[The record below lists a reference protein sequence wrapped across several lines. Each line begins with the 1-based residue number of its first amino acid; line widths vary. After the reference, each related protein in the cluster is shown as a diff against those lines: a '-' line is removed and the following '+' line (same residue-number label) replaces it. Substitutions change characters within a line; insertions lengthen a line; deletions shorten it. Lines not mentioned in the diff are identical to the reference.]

1 MDKYVELVFV
11 KKCIHLTP
19 YCSGLIRR
27 YEVPPAEDA
36 LSPESVLATSE
47 DADEHQILRHQILL
61 VSLAISMFVG
71 AALSIWILVM
81 DKFSGIYLFLVFLDG
96 FLNLGQ
102 SIFTLALFGVN
113 AKGIMIKVK
122 YWARKLLYGREQL
135 VLPPWEDLDQTTR
148 AVSTMF
154 IKHHLESCMTQ
165 VLHDIQVN
173 MRQQRGVVS
182 GQELVDWLQE
192 RGLVMSR
199 QDGEVFGRH
208 LLRGRVIRHVDNHL
222 DFYDDKFVYTFQP
235 VSEDQ

>member
-1 MDKYVELVFV
+1 M
-11 KKCIHLTP
+11 
-19 YCSGLIRR
+19 
-27 YEVPPAEDA
+27 
-36 LSPESVLATSE
+36 
-47 DADEHQILRHQILL
+47 
-61 VSLAISMFVG
+61 
-71 AALSIWILVM
+71 
-81 DKFSGIYLFLVFLDG
+81 FLDG

-113 AKGIMIKVK
+113 AKGIVIKVK